1 MVLKRAGKTFKEGM
15 GSDSQQDYF
24 PICMAIRDLHIV
36 LEEEMNSS
44 AFINAVRIFVCIRE
58 SVKEFCSDSGTNF
71 VESLDALRIDNM
83 C

>member
-24 PICMAIRDLHIV
+24 PICMAIRDLYIV
-36 LEEEMNSS
+36 LEEEMSSS
-44 AFINAVRIFVCIRE
+44 AFINAVRLVCIRE